1 MEKAQV
7 VIQTAFLGDLIL
19 SIPFLKRV
27 KQLAPSEK
35 LILVCKKGL
44 GSFLQHQGVIDGFY
58 EIAKGNRESYQEA
71 REYLNQ
77 FEITH
82 LFCVHRSVRSLLFAR
97 QLNAKNKIG
106 FRSLLGFLFL
116 HESYKYEKSW
126 PDAIRKFRLLAGLDK
141 EVREVLNNKDFSSL
155 NMADEFGKMPS
166 IPALFSFKRLFKG
179 PRLTTQ
185 KQVCVFPGSVW
196 ATKRWTEEGFTEVV
210 HGLLEKKYKVLLLG
224 GAEERSLCETIAA
237 QVSSRMK
244 VDTSSIT
251 FTNTDIEVLA
261 GKLTIQQSIEK
272 VGESDLVIAND
283 SAATHMAALQSTPAI
298 TLFGPTTLD
307 LGFRPW
313 SDLARVVQ
321 IDLSCRP
328 CGAHGHQ
335 QCPLGHHHCMKWIKP
350 EMVLAQALSIL
361 QN

>member
-44 GSFLQHQGVIDGFY
+44 GSFLQHQGVIDGFC
-58 EIAKGNRESYQEA
+58 EIAKGDRQSYQEA
-71 REYLNQ
+71 REHLEQ

-82 LFCVHRSVRSLLFAR
+82 LFCVHRSVRSLLFTS

-106 FRSLLGFLFL
+106 FRSFLGFLFL
-116 HESYKYEKSW
+116 DESFKYEKTW
-126 PDAIRKFRLLAGLDK
+126 PDAIRKFRLLENLDK
-141 EVREVLNNKDFSSL
+141 DVHAALQNKDFATL
-155 NMADEFGKMPS
+155 NSADENGKMPS
-166 IPALFSFKRLFKG
+166 VPSIFSFKRLFKG
-179 PRLTTQ
+179 PRLAAQ

-210 HGLLEKKYKVLLLG
+210 QGLVDQKYKVLLLG
-224 GAEERSLCETIAA
+224 GPDEKSLCESIAA
-237 QVSSRMK
+237 KVSG
-244 VDTSSIT
+244 V
-251 FTNTDIEVLA
+251 EVLA
-261 GKLTIQQSIEK
+261 GKLSIQQSIEK

-283 SAATHMAALQSTPAI
+283 SAATHMAALQSTPAV
-298 TLFGPTTLD
+298 TLFGPTTLN

-321 IDLSCRP
+321 IELDCRP

-350 EMVLAQALSIL
+350 EAVLARALSLL
-361 QN
+361 QS